1 MIAVCPPEDKVY
13 SRCISGSDSDSDE
26 TVQGCMEYSS
36 IYINQKIKPESLFYP
51 VVFEII
57 MKDVDGTM
65 GQAQLPRNF
74 STL

>member
-1 MIAVCPPEDKVY
+1 
-13 SRCISGSDSDSDE
+13 
-26 TVQGCMEYSS
+26 MEYSS